1 MKFRAYDEDL
11 KSIIYGDDIEEFRM
25 PPPPDS
31 ESADEGPNRYITG
44 LSYGKLFIA
53 YYKNGDWQEC
63 KIMQFTGLKDKNGNE
78 IYEGDIVSDENGTT
92 AIEWASGMGAWGLLD
107 SDRCMFMLAD
117 CNETMGV
124 VGNIYETP
132 ELLTK

>member
-1 MKFRAYDEDL
+1 MKNIKFRAWNGVMQQVDKL
-11 KSIIYGDDIEEFRM
+11 ALHPNTGWHCCALCGLHIGTAGDT
-25 PPPPDS
+25 
-31 ESADEGPNRYITG
+31 Y
-44 LSYGKLFIA
+44 KL
-53 YYKNGDWQEC
+53 
-63 KIMQFTGLKDKNGNE
+63 MQFTGMLDKNGNE

-92 AIEWASGMGAWGLLD
+92 AIEWAENMGAWGLLD

-117 CNETMGV
+117 CNETMEV